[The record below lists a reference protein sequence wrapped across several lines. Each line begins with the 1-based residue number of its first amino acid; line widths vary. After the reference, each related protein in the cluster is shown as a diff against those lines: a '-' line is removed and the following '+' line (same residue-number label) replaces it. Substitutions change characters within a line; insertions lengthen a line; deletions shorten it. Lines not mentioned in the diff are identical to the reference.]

1 MIQVN
6 SHITLSPVNLVDQER
21 LYNLMKR
28 VYPSAYAHFW
38 KDDCSWYLSQIYSKE
53 NLEQEL
59 SDANSMYYFVHYN
72 DETVGILKLIKN
84 CQYPPLASEKGFKIH
99 RIYLDPSVQGK
110 GVGNALMDYAQEVA
124 IAQKHS
130 LIWLD
135 AMDKH
140 AQAQQFYKKLGF
152 QKTEK
157 QRLDFPLLHDEHRPM
172 WFMHKMLDSTE

>member
-6 SHITLSPVNLVDQER
+6 SHITLTSIELVDQER

-38 KDDCSWYLSQIYSKE
+38 KDEGLWYLDQIYGKK
-53 NLEQEL
+53 NLAQEL
-59 SDANSMYYFVHYN
+59 SDDNSLYYFVHYN
-72 DETVGILKLIKN
+72 DKIVGILKLIKD
-84 CQYPPLASEKGFKIH
+84 CEYAPLASHKAFKVH
-99 RIYLDPSVQGK
+99 RIYLDTSVQGK
-110 GVGNALMDYAQEVA
+110 GVGYALMGYAEQIA